1 MGRSAKA
8 QPTQA
13 PVAPAAAP
21 VLSDVFE
28 FADQLA
34 AQAAAAQTPTPPA
47 PLHLITFRLD
57 GEEFGLPVETVRE
70 VIRVGDITRGPQSPP
85 HIRGV
90 TNLRGRILPV
100 VEIRT
105 RLGLTP
111 LVPRFTARI
120 IVAEVRGR
128 VLGLLVDSVAQVQK
142 VPADRVV
149 GPPDE
154 VRSTHT
160 DYITGVVQLFDRL
173 LILLDLA
180 RALDAPVATHS

>member
-1 MGRSAKA
+1 MGRASKA
-8 QPTQA
+8 HAA
-13 PVAPAAAP
+13 PPAADP
-21 VLSDVFE
+21 VTPDGVLE
-28 FADQLA
+28 FADQVA
-34 AQAAAAQTPTPPA
+34 AQAAGLQAPAPPA
-47 PLHLITFRLD
+47 TLHLITFRLD

-70 VIRVGDITRGPQSPP
+70 VIRVGDITRVPQSPA

-111 LVPRFTARI
+111 LVPRSTARI

-142 VPADRVV
+142 VPTERVV
-149 GPPDE
+149 GAPDE
-154 VRSTHT
+154 VRSAHT
-160 DYITGVVQLFDRL
+160 DYITGVVQLYDRL

-180 RALDAPVATHS
+180 RALDTPGATHS